1 MTLHLLRCSNQL
13 SYPPHN
19 VQDTW
24 IRTKDNGIKS
34 AELRIAVSNV
44 FYRYMN
50 YVLYPLSYVLRI

>member
-1 MTLHLLRCSNQL
+1 MTLHWLRRSIRL

-34 AELRIAVSNV
+34 AWLKIAVSNV
-44 FYRYMN
+44 LNRYID
-50 YVLYPLSYVLRI
+50 YVLYQLSYVLHI